1 MFGYV
6 ILHYQSIEIT
16 KKCVDKLLMFSKN
29 NPIIIVD
36 NCSPNG
42 SGKQLEKMYSKCIN
56 ITVIINEE
64 NQGFAKGNNLGYQ
77 YIKRKYSLN
86 YVVVMNNDIMIED
99 NDFAVIIEQFMEKNE
114 VDVCG
119 PDMVTLKGNHQN
131 PLQLK
136 PYTSKYLQR
145 RVRADKI
152 KVLLLRTRL
161 FWKLYE
167 NYKKTNKI
175 PIRTKQP
182 TVFDCILH
190 GSCIIYGPEYI
201 KREQNAFL
209 PITYMYNE
217 EAILYDYLVHKG
229 YKTGYCSDV
238 TILHME
244 GVSTSER
251 SENKKKKVMFRFK
264 NKRMMQ
270 VGRTMREVS
279 ELTMIYK
286 LSIWLTELVD
296 IEIRIY

>member
-16 KKCVDKLLMFSKN
+16 KKCVDKLLMFSKD

-201 KREQNAFL
+201 KREQNAFF

-251 SENKKKKVMFRFK
+251 IENKKKKVMFRFK
-264 NKRMMQ
+264 NNIKSIEAQLEERKKYINQ
-270 VGRTMREVS
+270 S
-279 ELTMIYK
+279 EL
-286 LSIWLTELVD
+286 
-296 IEIRIY
+296 

>member
-251 SENKKKKVMFRFK
+251 IENKKKKVMFRFK
-264 NKRMMQ
+264 NNIKSIEAQLEERKKYIN
-270 VGRTMREVS
+270 
-279 ELTMIYK
+279 LNYK
-286 LSIWLTELVD
+286 KI
-296 IEIRIY
+296 I

>member
-119 PDMVTLKGNHQN
+119 PDMVTLKENHQN

-251 SENKKKKVMFRFK
+251 IENKKKKVMFRFK
-264 NKRMMQ
+264 NNIKSIEAQLEERKKYINQ
-270 VGRTMREVS
+270 S
-279 ELTMIYK
+279 EL
-286 LSIWLTELVD
+286 
-296 IEIRIY
+296 

>member
-42 SGKQLEKMYSKCIN
+42 SGKQLEKMYSKCTN

-136 PYTSKYLQR
+136 PCTSKYLQR
-145 RVRADKI
+145 RVREDKI

-167 NYKKTNKI
+167 NYKKTHKI

-251 SENKKKKVMFRFK
+251 IENKKKKVMFRFK
-264 NKRMMQ
+264 NNIKSIEAQLKERKKYINQ
-270 VGRTMREVS
+270 S
-279 ELTMIYK
+279 EL
-286 LSIWLTELVD
+286 
-296 IEIRIY
+296 

>member
-251 SENKKKKVMFRFK
+251 IENKKKKVMFRFK
-264 NKRMMQ
+264 NNIK
-270 VGRTMREVS
+270 
-279 ELTMIYK
+279 
-286 LSIWLTELVD
+286 SIEAQLEEFLY
-296 IEIRIY
+296 II

>member
-201 KREQNAFL
+201 KREQNSFL

-251 SENKKKKVMFRFK
+251 IENKKKKVMFRFK
-264 NKRMMQ
+264 NNIKSIEAQLEERKKYINQ
-270 VGRTMREVS
+270 S
-279 ELTMIYK
+279 EL
-286 LSIWLTELVD
+286 
-296 IEIRIY
+296 

>member
-16 KKCVDKLLMFSKN
+16 KKCVDKLLMFSKD

-64 NQGFAKGNNLGYQ
+64 YQGFAKGNNLGYQ

-251 SENKKKKVMFRFK
+251 IENKKKKVMFRFK
-264 NKRMMQ
+264 NNIKSIEAQLEERKKYINQ
-270 VGRTMREVS
+270 S
-279 ELTMIYK
+279 EL
-286 LSIWLTELVD
+286 
-296 IEIRIY
+296 

>member
-251 SENKKKKVMFRFK
+251 IENKKKKVMFRLK
-264 NKRMMQ
+264 NNIKSIEAQLEERKKYINQ
-270 VGRTMREVS
+270 S
-279 ELTMIYK
+279 EL
-286 LSIWLTELVD
+286 
-296 IEIRIY
+296 

>member
-16 KKCVDKLLMFSKN
+16 KKCVDKLLMFSKD

-244 GVSTSER
+244 CVSTSER
-251 SENKKKKVMFRFK
+251 IENKKKKVMFRFK
-264 NKRMMQ
+264 NNIKSIEAQLEERKKYINQ
-270 VGRTMREVS
+270 S
-279 ELTMIYK
+279 EL
-286 LSIWLTELVD
+286 
-296 IEIRIY
+296 

>member
-1 MFGYV
+1 MIGYV

-217 EAILYDYLVHKG
+217 EAILYDYLVHRG

-238 TILHME
+238 TIIHME

-251 SENKKKKVMFRFK
+251 IENKKKKVIFRFK
-264 NKRMMQ
+264 NNIKSIEAQLEERKKYINQ
-270 VGRTMREVS
+270 S
-279 ELTMIYK
+279 EL
-286 LSIWLTELVD
+286 
-296 IEIRIY
+296 

>member
-16 KKCVDKLLMFSKN
+16 KKGVDKLLMFSKD

-251 SENKKKKVMFRFK
+251 IENKKKKVMFRFK
-264 NKRMMQ
+264 NNIKSIEAQLEERKKYINQ
-270 VGRTMREVS
+270 S
-279 ELTMIYK
+279 EL
-286 LSIWLTELVD
+286 
-296 IEIRIY
+296 

>member
-201 KREQNAFL
+201 QREQNAFL

-251 SENKKKKVMFRFK
+251 IENKKKKVMFRFK
-264 NKRMMQ
+264 NNIKSIEAQLEERKKYINQ
-270 VGRTMREVS
+270 S
-279 ELTMIYK
+279 EL
-286 LSIWLTELVD
+286 
-296 IEIRIY
+296 

>member
-1 MFGYV
+1 MIGYV

-16 KKCVDKLLMFSKN
+16 KKCVDKLLMFSKT
-29 NPIIIVD
+29 NPIVIVD

-42 SGKQLEKMYSKCIN
+42 SGKQLEKMYSKCTN

-77 YIKRKYSLN
+77 YIKRKYSLS
-86 YVVVMNNDIMIED
+86 YVVVMNNDIMIEN
-99 NDFAVIIEQFMEKNE
+99 NDFDVIIEQFMEKNG

-145 RVRADKI
+145 RVREDKI

-217 EAILYDYLVHKG
+217 EAILYDYLVYKG

-251 SENKKKKVMFRFK
+251 MDNKKKKVIFRFK
-264 NKRMMQ
+264 NNIK
-270 VGRTMREVS
+270 
-279 ELTMIYK
+279 
-286 LSIWLTELVD
+286 SIEAQLEERKKY
-296 IEIRIY
+296 IN

>member
-175 PIRTKQP
+175 SIRTKQP

-251 SENKKKKVMFRFK
+251 IENKKKKVMFRFK
-264 NKRMMQ
+264 NNIKSIEAQLEERKKYINQ
-270 VGRTMREVS
+270 S
-279 ELTMIYK
+279 EL
-286 LSIWLTELVD
+286 
-296 IEIRIY
+296 

>member
-16 KKCVDKLLMFSKN
+16 KKCVDKLLMFSKD

-145 RVRADKI
+145 RVRANKI

-251 SENKKKKVMFRFK
+251 IENKKKKVMFRFK
-264 NKRMMQ
+264 NNIKSIEAQLEERKKYINQ
-270 VGRTMREVS
+270 S
-279 ELTMIYK
+279 EL
-286 LSIWLTELVD
+286 
-296 IEIRIY
+296 

>member
-251 SENKKKKVMFRFK
+251 IENKKKKVMFRFK
-264 NKRMMQ
+264 NNIKSLEAQLEERKKYINQ
-270 VGRTMREVS
+270 S
-279 ELTMIYK
+279 EL
-286 LSIWLTELVD
+286 
-296 IEIRIY
+296 

>member
-6 ILHYQSIEIT
+6 ILHDQSIEIT

-251 SENKKKKVMFRFK
+251 IENKKKKVMFRFK
-264 NKRMMQ
+264 NNIKSIEAQLEERKKYINQ
-270 VGRTMREVS
+270 S
-279 ELTMIYK
+279 EL
-286 LSIWLTELVD
+286 
-296 IEIRIY
+296 

>member
-217 EAILYDYLVHKG
+217 EAILYDYLVLKG

-251 SENKKKKVMFRFK
+251 IENKKKKVMFRFK
-264 NKRMMQ
+264 NNIKSIEAQLEERKKYINQ
-270 VGRTMREVS
+270 S
-279 ELTMIYK
+279 EL
-286 LSIWLTELVD
+286 
-296 IEIRIY
+296 

>member
-251 SENKKKKVMFRFK
+251 IENKKKKVMFRFK
-264 NKRMMQ
+264 NNIKSIEAQLGERKKYINQ
-270 VGRTMREVS
+270 S
-279 ELTMIYK
+279 EL
-286 LSIWLTELVD
+286 
-296 IEIRIY
+296 

>member
-16 KKCVDKLLMFSKN
+16 KKCVDKLLMFSKD

-86 YVVVMNNDIMIED
+86 YVVVMNNNIMIED

-251 SENKKKKVMFRFK
+251 IENKKKKVMFRFK
-264 NKRMMQ
+264 NNIKSIEAQLEERKKYINQ
-270 VGRTMREVS
+270 S
-279 ELTMIYK
+279 EL
-286 LSIWLTELVD
+286 
-296 IEIRIY
+296 

>member
-16 KKCVDKLLMFSKN
+16 KKCVDKLLMFSKD

-152 KVLLLRTRL
+152 NVLLLRTRL

-251 SENKKKKVMFRFK
+251 IENKKKKVMFRFK
-264 NKRMMQ
+264 NNIKSIEAQLEERKKYINQ
-270 VGRTMREVS
+270 S
-279 ELTMIYK
+279 EL
-286 LSIWLTELVD
+286 
-296 IEIRIY
+296 

>member
-209 PITYMYNE
+209 PITYMYYE

-251 SENKKKKVMFRFK
+251 IENKKKKVMFRFK
-264 NKRMMQ
+264 NNIKSIEAQLEERKKYINQ
-270 VGRTMREVS
+270 S
-279 ELTMIYK
+279 EL
-286 LSIWLTELVD
+286 
-296 IEIRIY
+296 

>member
-36 NCSPNG
+36 NCSQNG

-251 SENKKKKVMFRFK
+251 IENKKKKVMFRFK
-264 NKRMMQ
+264 NNIKSIEAQLEERKKYINQ
-270 VGRTMREVS
+270 S
-279 ELTMIYK
+279 EL
-286 LSIWLTELVD
+286 
-296 IEIRIY
+296 

>member
-152 KVLLLRTRL
+152 KVILLITRFFL
-161 FWKLYE
+161 KLYE

-251 SENKKKKVMFRFK
+251 IENKKKKVMFRFK
-264 NKRMMQ
+264 NNIKSIEAQLEERKKYINQ
-270 VGRTMREVS
+270 S
-279 ELTMIYK
+279 EL
-286 LSIWLTELVD
+286 
-296 IEIRIY
+296 

>member
-209 PITYMYNE
+209 PITYMYYE
-217 EAILYDYLVHKG
+217 EAIFYDYLVHKG

-251 SENKKKKVMFRFK
+251 IENKKKKVMFRFK
-264 NKRMMQ
+264 NNIKSIEAQLEERKKYINQ
-270 VGRTMREVS
+270 S
-279 ELTMIYK
+279 EL
-286 LSIWLTELVD
+286 
-296 IEIRIY
+296 

>member
-16 KKCVDKLLMFSKN
+16 KKCVDKLLMFSKD

-182 TVFDCILH
+182 TVFDCVLH

-251 SENKKKKVMFRFK
+251 IENKKKKVMFRFK
-264 NKRMMQ
+264 NNIKSIEAQLEERKKYINQ
-270 VGRTMREVS
+270 S
-279 ELTMIYK
+279 EL
-286 LSIWLTELVD
+286 
-296 IEIRIY
+296 

>member
-251 SENKKKKVMFRFK
+251 IENKKKKVMFRFK

>member
-1 MFGYV
+1 MIGYV

-251 SENKKKKVMFRFK
+251 IENKKKKVMFRFK
-264 NKRMMQ
+264 NNIKSIEAQLEERKKYINQ
-270 VGRTMREVS
+270 S
-279 ELTMIYK
+279 EL
-286 LSIWLTELVD
+286 
-296 IEIRIY
+296 

>member
-42 SGKQLEKMYSKCIN
+42 SGKQLEKMYSKFIN

-251 SENKKKKVMFRFK
+251 IENKKKKVMFRFK
-264 NKRMMQ
+264 NNIKSIEAQLEERKKYINQ
-270 VGRTMREVS
+270 F
-279 ELTMIYK
+279 EL
-286 LSIWLTELVD
+286 
-296 IEIRIY
+296 

>member
-16 KKCVDKLLMFSKN
+16 KKCVDKLLMFSKT
-29 NPIIIVD
+29 NPIVIVD

-42 SGKQLEKMYSKCIN
+42 SGKQLEKMYSKYIN
-56 ITVIINEE
+56 VTVIINEE

-251 SENKKKKVMFRFK
+251 IENKKKKVIFRFK
-264 NKRMMQ
+264 NNIKSIEAQLEERKKYINQ
-270 VGRTMREVS
+270 S
-279 ELTMIYK
+279 EL
-286 LSIWLTELVD
+286 
-296 IEIRIY
+296 

>member
-16 KKCVDKLLMFSKN
+16 KKCVDKLLMFSKD

-114 VDVCG
+114 VDVCC

-161 FWKLYE
+161 FWRLYE

-251 SENKKKKVMFRFK
+251 IENKKKKVMFRFK
-264 NKRMMQ
+264 NNIKSIEAQLEERKKYINQ
-270 VGRTMREVS
+270 S
-279 ELTMIYK
+279 EL
-286 LSIWLTELVD
+286 
-296 IEIRIY
+296 

>member
-145 RVRADKI
+145 RVREDKI

-190 GSCIIYGPEYI
+190 GSCIIYGSEYI
-201 KREQNAFL
+201 KKEQNVFL

-251 SENKKKKVMFRFK
+251 IENKKKKVMFRFK
-264 NKRMMQ
+264 NNIKSIEAQLEERKKYINQ
-270 VGRTMREVS
+270 S
-279 ELTMIYK
+279 EL
-286 LSIWLTELVD
+286 
-296 IEIRIY
+296 

>member
-152 KVLLLRTRL
+152 TRL

-251 SENKKKKVMFRFK
+251 IENKKKKVMFRFK
-264 NKRMMQ
+264 NNIKSIEAQLEERKKYINQ
-270 VGRTMREVS
+270 S
-279 ELTMIYK
+279 EL
-286 LSIWLTELVD
+286 
-296 IEIRIY
+296 

>member
-251 SENKKKKVMFRFK
+251 IENKKKKVMFRFK
-264 NKRMMQ
+264 NNIKTIEAQLEERKKYINQ
-270 VGRTMREVS
+270 S
-279 ELTMIYK
+279 EL
-286 LSIWLTELVD
+286 
-296 IEIRIY
+296 

>member
-16 KKCVDKLLMFSKN
+16 KKFVDKLLMFSKD

-251 SENKKKKVMFRFK
+251 IENKKKKVMFRFK
-264 NKRMMQ
+264 NNIKSIEAQLEERKKYINQ
-270 VGRTMREVS
+270 S
-279 ELTMIYK
+279 EL
-286 LSIWLTELVD
+286 
-296 IEIRIY
+296 